1 MTRRDKWELYLVG
14 VINKDIGGLGA
25 YILRGMFR
33 ALSYVYTV
41 AVQIRV
47 FLYNHRVLRSKSLGC
62 MVISVGNITV
72 GGTGKTPV
80 VEMLARQLIN
90 SGRRVA
96 ILSRGYKSNW
106 DKKTHIKK
114 PRVVSDGEK
123 ILQDVG
129 TAGDEPYMLAKEVPE
144 AVVLVD
150 KNRVRAANY
159 AIKEFNI
166 DTVILDDGYQYL
178 KLERQ
183 VNMALI
189 DCTNPFGTHR
199 MLPRGIL
206 REPVRNL
213 NRANIIFLTKTRGMD
228 LYGLKKKLQHL
239 NPKAE
244 IVETSH
250 KPLYVNDVYTGTRR
264 DLKWL
269 AGKRAVCVSGIASP
283 EGFEK
288 ALIDLGVMLV
298 GCYRFS
304 DHYIYEKEEIEQIV
318 KDTVGKGNRSAQVLI
333 TTQKDAVRFPKINI
347 VRELPMCYLKVEIDI
362 LSGIKEFYDSIGAA
376 YFKQ

>member
-1 MTRRDKWELYLVG
+1 MALRDKWEPYLMG
-14 VINKDIGGLGA
+14 VISKDIGGLGA
-25 YILRGMFR
+25 HMLRGVFR

-41 AVQIRV
+41 AVQVRV
-47 FLYNHRVLRSKSLGC
+47 FLYNHRLLRSKSLGC
-62 MVISVGNITV
+62 LVISVGNITV

-80 VEMLARQLIN
+80 VEMIARQLIAG
-90 SGRRVA
+90 GRRVA
-96 ILSRGYKSNW
+96 ILSRGYKSNSR
-106 DKKTHIKK
+106 KRINKRI
-114 PRVVSDGEK
+114 PRVISDGEK
-123 ILQDVG
+123 ILEDVG
-129 TAGDEPYMLAKEVPE
+129 SAGDEPYMLARQVPR

-159 AIKEFNI
+159 AIKEFNV

-178 KLERQ
+178 ELERQ

-189 DCTNPFGTHR
+189 DCTNPFGIHR
-199 MLPRGIL
+199 LLPRGIL
-206 REPVRNL
+206 REPVKNL
-213 NRANIIFLTKTRGMD
+213 NRANIFFLTKTKGMD
-228 LYGLKKKLQHL
+228 LYGLKKKLQIL

-250 KPLYVNDVYTGTRR
+250 QPLYINDIYTGTKR

-288 ALIDLGVMLV
+288 ALIDLGVVLV

-304 DHYIYEKEEIEQIV
+304 DHHVYQKKEIQEIV
-318 KDTVGKGNRSAQVLI
+318 RDAAGKGNRSAQILI
-333 TTQKDAVRFPKINI
+333 TTQKDAVRFPRINT
-347 VRELPMCYLKVEIDI
+347 VRELPMCYLRVEIEI
-362 LSGIKEFYDSIGAA
+362 LSGVKDFYDSIDAMH
-376 YFKQ
+376 Y